1 MALAYLVSEWRIRR
15 ETRWKEGPL
24 NALTLRIAAMP
35 FLVYVVGAVILSTG
49 GWSILNLTSFLVIV
63 ALPLALAGAVRWF
76 RPEERASV
84 AQLVALSLSLL
95 GLTAVWLG

>member
-1 MALAYLVSEWRIRR
+1 M
-15 ETRWKEGPL
+15 
-24 NALTLRIAAMP
+24 
-35 FLVYVVGAVILSTG
+35 
-49 GWSILNLTSFLVIV
+49 IV